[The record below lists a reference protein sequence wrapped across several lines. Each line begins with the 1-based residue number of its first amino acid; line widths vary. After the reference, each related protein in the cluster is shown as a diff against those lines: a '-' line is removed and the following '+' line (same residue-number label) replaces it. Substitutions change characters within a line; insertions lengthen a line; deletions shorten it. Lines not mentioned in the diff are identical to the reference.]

1 MVRSNF
7 VLLMVLSC
15 CAGTYTVR
23 RTPVYAYLPVV
34 ARTAK
39 IVSMTGEKAPLTDGR
54 GHGVGHKN
62 TDKRPTS
69 NAPSPDVAGDTEARE
84 KLMRFWLAKTEPGV
98 YSYDDLLES
107 GHCWW
112 DGVRNY
118 QARNNLASMLP
129 GDLVVI
135 YHSNAEPPGAVGVA
149 RVTQEA
155 QPDPSQFDPRSP
167 YYDAKVTLG
176 NPRWVQVK
184 MEPVGRYARTV
195 PLQDLREHEN
205 MRHSPLTRKSNR
217 LSVMELSEKEYA
229 TIGDLGGSI
238 R

>member
-1 MVRSNF
+1 M
-7 VLLMVLSC
+7 
-15 CAGTYTVR
+15 
-23 RTPVYAYLPVV
+23 
-34 ARTAK
+34 
-39 IVSMTGEKAPLTDGR
+39 VSMAGEKAPLTDGR
-54 GHGVGHKN
+54 GHGIGHKN
-62 TDKRPTS
+62 TGKRPTS
-69 NAPSPDVAGDTEARE
+69 NTPSPGVTEARE

-118 QARNNLASMLP
+118 QARNNLASMMP

-167 YYDAKVTLG
+167 YYDAKVTPD

-229 TIGDLGGSI
+229 TIGDLGGPI

>member
-1 MVRSNF
+1 
-7 VLLMVLSC
+7 VLSC
-15 CAGTYTVR
+15 YAGTYTVR
-23 RTPVYAYLPVV
+23 RTPVCAYFPVA

-39 IVSMTGEKAPLTDGR
+39 IVNMAGEKAPLKDGR

-62 TDKRPTS
+62 TGKRPTR
-69 NAPSPDVAGDTEARE
+69 NAPSPRVAGDTEARE

-107 GHCWW
+107 GYCWW

-135 YHSNAEPPGAVGVA
+135 YHSNAEPPGAVGVT

-155 QPDPSQFDPRSP
+155 QPDPGQFDPPRSP
-167 YYDAKVTLG
+167 YYDAKVVPDS
-176 NPRWVQVK
+176 PRWVQVK

-195 PLQDLREHEN
+195 PLQELREHEN